1 MPDFDPRSF
10 EKDAGPSIRDGAGN
24 AWAPVLE
31 HPCSFDPTQFD
42 EVMTSFVHSPN
53 LNSNWL
59 FRADILSKQGS
70 SGSEPPVSGVAPW
83 VLDFEGFELREA
95 LVRKLIPRNPRRDQP
110 LEQTCLFLRSEQN
123 GRIRS
128 LVVYIPHLSSPDEV
142 PFYHPTVRGIA
153 HLHEWTPTTPAGTV
167 SIHLWPFAAE
177 DLADNKVQRTARMLL
192 QHLHKHGQGKVAGY
206 VKRVVHDTVIPRE
219 RFQDRHVE
227 LKGWYAKDLIDS
239 WAEQTDP
246 RKHVFED
253 IAIAAF
259 LIELWADMYKEKDFP
274 GFVDIGCGNGLLVH
288 ILRREGYAGWGFDA
302 RARKSWAQYNTA
314 GPTGDSLQ
322 ARVLLPSLARQA
334 PNTDDDL
341 PERDLIH
348 DGAFPEGTFIISNHA
363 DELTPWTPILAAQS
377 RSPFIMIPCCSH
389 ALSGAKYRAPPP
401 KGAVKGASAYASLV
415 AWVASLASQCGF
427 EVETEMLRIPSTR
440 NTALVG
446 RKWSGTPDLDG
457 IVSRYGG
464 TAGYYENVSKLLKS
478 GPRGH

>member
-1 MPDFDPRSF
+1 MSDFDPRAF
-10 EKDAGPSIRDGAGN
+10 EKDAAPSIRDGTGN
-24 AWAPVLE
+24 TWAPVLE
-31 HPCSFDPTQFD
+31 HPCSFDPAQFE
-42 EVMTSFVHSPN
+42 EVMANFVHNPN

-59 FRADILSKQGS
+59 FRADILSRKGS
-70 SGSEPPVSGVAPW
+70 SGEDSPDAVVAPQ

-95 LVRKLIPRNPRRDQP
+95 LVRKLIPRNPRRDEP
-110 LEQTCLFLRSEQN
+110 LEQTCLFLRSEN
-123 GRIRS
+123 DDRIRS
-128 LVVYIPHLSSPDEV
+128 IVVYIPHLSSPDEV

-153 HLHEWTPTTPAGTV
+153 HLHEWTPTTRAGTV
-167 SIHLWPFAAE
+167 SIHLWPFSSD
-177 DLADNKVQRTARMLL
+177 DLADNKLQRTARMLL
-192 QHLHKHGQGKVAGY
+192 QHLHKHGQGQVAGY

-219 RFQDRHVE
+219 RFQDRHTE
-227 LKGWYAKDLIDS
+227 LKGRYAKDFIDS

-259 LIELWADMYKEKDFP
+259 LIELWADMYKEKEFP

-288 ILRREGYAGWGFDA
+288 ILRKEGYAGWGFDA
-302 RARKSWAQYNTA
+302 RARKSWSQYNIYDSS
-314 GPTGDSLQ
+314 GDSLQ
-322 ARVLLPSLARQA
+322 ARVLLPSLARQG
-334 PNTDDDL
+334 PNTDDDV
-341 PERDLIH
+341 PEENIH

-363 DELTPWTPILAAQS
+363 DELTPWTPILAVQS

-389 ALSGAKYRAPPP
+389 ALSGAKYRAPAP
-401 KGAVKGASAYASLV
+401 KGAAKGSSAYASLV
-415 AWVASLASQCGF
+415 AWVEGLAKECGY

-446 RKWSGTPDLDG
+446 RKCSGTPDLGD

>member
-1 MPDFDPRSF
+1 MPDFDPRPF
-10 EKDAGPSIRDGAGN
+10 EKDAAPSIRDGARN

-31 HPCSFDPTQFD
+31 HACSFDPAQFE
-42 EVMTSFVHSPN
+42 EVMTNFVHSPN

-59 FRADILSKQGS
+59 FRADILFRQGAA
-70 SGSEPPVSGVAPW
+70 GSEPPVSGVAPW

-95 LVRKLIPRNPRRDQP
+95 LVRKIIPRNPRRDEP
-110 LEQTCLFLRSEQN
+110 LEQTCLFLRSEDDD
-123 GRIRS
+123 RIRS
-128 LVVYIPHLSSPDEV
+128 LVVYIPHLSSPDGM

-153 HLHEWTPTTPAGTV
+153 HLHEWTPATPAGTV
-167 SIHLWPFAAE
+167 SIHLWPFAVE
-177 DLADNKVQRTARMLL
+177 DLADNKLQRSARMLL
-192 QHLHKHGQGKVAGY
+192 QQLHKHGQGKVTGY

-219 RFQDRHVE
+219 RFQDRHVD
-227 LKGWYAKDLIDS
+227 LKGRYAKKLLDS

-259 LIELWADMYKEKDFP
+259 LIELWADMYKDGSFP

-288 ILRREGYAGWGFDA
+288 ILREEGYAGWGFDA
-302 RARKSWAQYNTA
+302 RARKSWAQYNA
-314 GPTGDSLQ
+314 RDSSGDSLQ

-334 PNTDDDL
+334 PDTDDGL
-341 PERDLIH
+341 PEEALH
-348 DGAFPEGTFIISNHA
+348 NGAFPEGTFIISNHA
-363 DELTPWTPILAAQS
+363 DELTPWTPIIAAQS

-389 ALSGAKYRAPPP
+389 ALSGAKYRAPAP
-401 KGAVKGASAYASLV
+401 KGAAKGASAYASLV
-415 AWVASLASQCGF
+415 AWVAGLARECGY

-446 RKWSGTPDLDG
+446 RKWSGAPDLEG